1 MMGLLDRWKKEPGA
15 RVEGAR
21 GLDRSKVQAPGV
33 VAVPSGGFRLFYT
46 AVGPEKPFP
55 ECQGYILSAFSE
67 DGLRFRPE
75 PGIRIAPRPGISHMS
90 LRVLAPSVTRC
101 GDGRWRMYFE
111 ARGLAQLPTVI
122 CSAVSGDQL
131 GWDYEGVRLR
141 SEGGV
146 GAPRYIPLPQGG
158 ARLYCCASEYGPEGP
173 GRSERRSHDVVSAVT
188 ADGLDFEWEAGVRL
202 RDLRGE
208 TDEAGITAADV
219 IPPRRAGADWIMVF
233 SAWQDLP
240 PGAVAPRHPSED
252 MDAVASGR
260 SQDFAAASIAADM
273 AGYRSRIYTATS
285 KDGIRWE
292 RQTCIIEGSGYGGPG
307 LDAVHAEDMS
317 LIRLDGN
324 RYRMYYAACDR
335 NGAWSVASAVTSCES
350 SG

>member
-1 MMGLLDRWKKEPGA
+1 MGILDRWQKEPGA
-15 RVEGAR
+15 RVEGSR

-46 AVGPEKPFP
+46 AVGPAKPFP
-55 ECQGYILSAFSE
+55 ACQGYILSAFSQ
-67 DGLRFRPE
+67 DGLRFRAE
-75 PGIRIAPRPGISHMS
+75 TGIRVAPRPGISHMS

-101 GDGRWRMYFE
+101 ADGRWRMYFE
-111 ARGLAQLPTVI
+111 ARGPAQEPTVI
-122 CSAVSGDQL
+122 CSAVSRDL
-131 GWDYEGVRLR
+131 REWEYEGVRLR
-141 SEGGV
+141 SAGGV
-146 GAPRYIPLPQGG
+146 GAPRHVPLPRGG

-173 GRSERRSHDVVSAVT
+173 GRSERVAHHVVSAVT
-188 ADGLDFEWEAGVRL
+188 SDGLDFEWEPGVRL

-208 TDEAGITAADV
+208 TGETGITAADV
-219 IPPRRAGADWIMVF
+219 IPPRRAGEDWVMVF

-240 PGAVAPRHPSED
+240 PGAVAPPHPSEEV
-252 MDAVASGR
+252 DAVASGR

-285 KDGIRWE
+285 RDGLLWE
-292 RQTCIIEGSGYGGPG
+292 RRTCIVEGTGYGGPG

-317 LIRLDGN
+317 VIRLGGN

-335 NGAWSVASAVTSCES
+335 HGTWRVASAVTSP
-350 SG
+350 GKPG